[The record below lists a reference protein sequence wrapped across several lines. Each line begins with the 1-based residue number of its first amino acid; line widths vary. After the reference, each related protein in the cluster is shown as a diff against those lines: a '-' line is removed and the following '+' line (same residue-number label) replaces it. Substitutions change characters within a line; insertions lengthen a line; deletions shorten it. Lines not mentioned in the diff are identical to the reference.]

1 MDDYWLTLGLPGNA
15 GRCDPVWPS
24 NMFVFAI
31 YFGGRAGEEV
41 KQVFRTYYHPVSC
54 QWTILVLRPQFRF
67 RLELVQVKP
76 FDVHFPRAH
85 KLAAWRVARPCW
97 REKMEDAKVVCLYI
111 GGHLVVQNP
120 PSFTS
125 TCSCRSRPTRSTLS
139 GTVASKLFM
148 VYTPQSKVKSFKT
161 STAWI
166 KGSKLLLGDNAEI
179 LMPYISVQGLT
190 WLLYLMKLSLEY
202 FRSNIFGTV
211 PHVYIFHNWDT
222 HHSTSNLFL
231 EVEWPHPL

>member
-41 KQVFRTYYHPVSC
+41 ERVFRTYYHPVSC

-97 REKMEDAKVVCLYI
+97 REKMEDAKVVCLYV

-125 TCSCRSRPTRSTLS
+125 TRSCRSWPSRSTLS

-179 LMPYISVQGLT
+179 MMPYISV
-190 WLLYLMKLSLEY
+190 K
-202 FRSNIFGTV
+202 V
-211 PHVYIFHNWDT
+211 
-222 HHSTSNLFL
+222 
-231 EVEWPHPL
+231 